1 MTTLNLQVN
10 ASGNDGSIDNIDLS
24 PQLTANLLNVGN
36 VNNNSTSTA
45 GLRFTNVTI
54 PQGAT
59 ISSATLTLYGYSTY
73 STGSTISAIA
83 ACEDADNSSAFASSP
98 ANFRS
103 TNRPR
108 TTAKS
113 SAVNIASVTAG
124 NAYTWDVTT
133 SVQEVIDRTG
143 WASGNAISIFVDNN
157 ASSASEWQEFE
168 AYDHSTS
175 LAAKLNV
182 VYTTGGGTQN
192 ITHNLF
198 SNTSTIYSP
207 SVSPG
212 IFNVLPSL
220 LTNSNTLYSPVVAS
234 GVPPIVPDSLT
245 NTNTFHTPTITTGS
259 VNVSAN
265 VLTNS
270 STIYSPSLIQ
280 VISPAFIDSTT
291 IIHPPTLPT
300 ETSNWNVQVGD
311 GYSDVSPKQLV
322 RTKSNYLYTI
332 VPNCDVYP
340 DFTSNGLDQSIR
352 VHKSNSVGVPNGF
365 TRKDSANEPTAVTGS
380 AAAIDSS
387 DNIHIAWVARSSSSL
402 ARYLRYSVFD
412 TSTDT
417 WGTQT
422 TISSLLD
429 FDDIGQGD
437 QSVSIAIDASDKAHI
452 VFLSTNGT
460 GTLSSR
466 RIYYTNNVSG
476 SWSTPL
482 RLDSDVTYTGN
493 QKAWHPN
500 IVFDGSGN
508 ILVSWEKGE
517 FNDGQNGIIYSKF
530 YNGSWGS
537 SVQASAAGDNVLV
550 GIDQSTSLLV
560 TPDGTF
566 HTTYILYS
574 GTNSQK
580 YIRYRYSTD
589 SGATWSGNNPT
600 NQATHNP
607 SLGWTGSK
615 VRIVAHGTPDGSNHG
630 ENLYYF
636 EGDGGSASWGSWTQF
651 VTGTNYDSSVNTR
664 WSQFNHN
671 YPNTFDIIY
680 WNDAYPNVLYA
691 GTEIFA
697 LDVAPSTLTNTNT
710 LYDATLSSS
719 ASIAPDLLTN
729 TSTLYDATVTTGV
742 VDITPDGLGN
752 SNTLYSPTI
761 VVGITAD
768 LLTNTSVIHTPSI
781 SVGAANIIPDLLT
794 NASVIYSPTLSGGIV
809 VNELVNSQVFYD
821 PTISVGTVTIAV
833 DVLTNTSSVFTPTVN
848 PGVVTI
854 TTDLVN
860 NSSTFHSSTVNVG
873 STNVDME
880 LLGSTSVIYSPIV
893 SSGQITIIPELL
905 TSNSVVYDPTLSTG
919 VVNVDVNLLS
929 NSNIVYDPTTTVGSV
944 NIDANVLTNTSVL
957 FSPVVSSGGITIAPD
972 ILESSNTF
980 YGIIV
985 SAGAVNITTDLLEN
999 TNQMFSPDVV
1009 LSVVFDSFE
1018 NTNQVF
1024 SPSLTQ
1030 IVSTQLL
1037 NNTSGLY
1044 SPEITTGAVNIEP
1057 VRVESTT
1064 QIFTPQI
1071 FVGVNATLIANL
1083 LTNTS
1088 VFYDSTLID
1097 RYGRINRVSAT
1108 SRTNELSS
1116 TTREYDILVN

>member
-24 PQLTANLLNVGN
+24 PQLTANLLNVGD
-36 VNNNSTSTA
+36 VNNSSSTA

-59 ISSATLTLYGYSTY
+59 ISSATLTLYGYSSY

-83 ACEDADNSSAFASSP
+83 ACEDADNSAAFAASP
-98 ANFRS
+98 DNFNT

-124 NAYTWDVTT
+124 SAYTWNVAT
-133 SVQEVIDRTG
+133 SVQEVINRTG
-143 WASGNAISIFVDNN
+143 WTSGNAISIFVDNN
-157 ASSASEWQEFE
+157 ASSSSEWQEFE

-175 LAAKLNV
+175 LAAKLDI

-198 SNTSTIYSP
+198 ANTSTIHSP

-212 IFNVLPSL
+212 VFNIAPSL
-220 LTNSNTLYSPVVAS
+220 LTNTSTIHSPVVSS
-234 GVPPIVPDSLT
+234 GVPPIVPNLLT
-245 NTNTFHTPTITTGS
+245 NTSTFHTPTITTGS

-270 STIYSPSLIQ
+270 STLYSLSLIQ
-280 VISPAFIDSTT
+280 IVAPPLLDSTAV
-291 IIHPPTLPT
+291 IHPPTLPT
-300 ETSNWNVQVGD
+300 ATSNWNVQVGD

-332 VPNCDVYP
+332 APNCDVYP
-340 DFTSNGLDQSIR
+340 DFSSNGLTQSIR
-352 VHKSNSVGVPNGF
+352 VHKSNGVGVPSGF
-365 TRKDSANEPTAVTGS
+365 TRKNSAGEPTAVTGS

-417 WGTQT
+417 WGTHT

-460 GTLSSR
+460 GTLSDR

-500 IVFDGSGN
+500 IAFDSSGN
-508 ILVSWEKGE
+508 IITLWEKGD
-517 FNDGQNGIIYSKF
+517 FNDGQNGVIYSKF

-537 SVQASAAGDNVLV
+537 SVQASAGGDNILV

-560 TPDGTF
+560 TPNGTI
-566 HTTYILYS
+566 HTTYMLYS
-574 GTNSQK
+574 ATNSQK

-589 SGATWSGNNPT
+589 SGSTWSGNNPT

-615 VRIVAHGTPDGSNHG
+615 VRILGHGTPDGSNHG

-671 YPNTFDIIY
+671 YPSTFDIIY
-680 WNDAYPNVLYA
+680 WDDAYPNVLYA
-691 GTEIFA
+691 GSQIFS
-697 LDVAPSTLTNTNT
+697 LDVAPSALTNTNT
-710 LYDATLSSS
+710 FYDATLSSTT
-719 ASIAPDLLTN
+719 SIAPDLLTN
-729 TSTLYDATVTTGV
+729 TTVFYDATLTTGTI
-742 VDITPDGLGN
+742 DIVPDVLTN
-752 SNTLYSPTI
+752 SNTVYAPTI
-761 VVGITAD
+761 LINVDANLLINSNTIHTPTVDVGAVTITTD
-768 LLTNTSVIHTPSI
+768 LLTNTSVIFSPVVGGSI
-781 SVGAANIIPDLLT
+781 AVDN
-794 NASVIYSPTLSGGIV
+794 
-809 VNELVNSQVFYD
+809 LVNSQVFYD
-821 PTISVGTVTIAV
+821 PTISTGAVTIAV
-833 DVLTNTSSVFTPTVN
+833 DALTNTSTIFTPTVN
-848 PGVVTI
+848 AGAATI
-854 TTDLVN
+854 TPDLLSNSTIFYGPTINVGATNVLMDSLN
-860 NSSTFHSSTVNVG
+860 NSN
-873 STNVDME
+873 
-880 LLGSTSVIYSPIV
+880 VIYSPIV
-893 SSGQITIIPELL
+893 SSGEITIVPELL
-905 TSNSVVYDPTLSTG
+905 TSSSVIYSPTVSTG
-919 VVNVDVNLLS
+919 AVNVDVNLLS
-929 NSNIVYDPTTTVGSV
+929 NSNTVYEPTVTTGAV
-944 NIDANVLTNTSVL
+944 NIDVDVLTNTSVL
-957 FSPVVSSGGITIAPD
+957 FTPVVSSGGITIVPD

-985 SAGAVNITTDLLEN
+985 SAGAVDITTDLLEN
-999 TNQMFSPDVV
+999 TNQVFAPDVV
-1009 LSVVFDSFE
+1009 QSVVPDFLV

-1024 SPSLTQ
+1024 QPSLVQ
-1030 IVSTQLL
+1030 LVSTQIL
-1037 NNTSGLY
+1037 NNTNGFY
-1044 SPEITTGAVNIEP
+1044 SPAITTGAVNIETD
-1057 VRVESTT
+1057 RVESTT

-1071 FVGVNATLIANL
+1071 FVGVDATLMANL

-1088 VFYDSTLID
+1088 VFYSPTLVD

>member
-1 MTTLNLQVN
+1 VTTLNLQVN
-10 ASGNDGSIDNIDLS
+10 TSGNDGSIDNIDLS

-36 VNNNSTSTA
+36 VNNNATSTA

-83 ACEDADNSSAFASSP
+83 ACEDADNSAAFASSP
-98 ANFRS
+98 ANFKS

-108 TTAKS
+108 TTATS

-124 NAYTWDVTT
+124 NAYTWNVTT
-133 SVQEVIDRTG
+133 SVQEVIDRAG
-143 WASGNAISIFVDNN
+143 WTSGNAISIFVDNN
-157 ASSASEWQEFE
+157 ASSSSEWQEFE

-175 LAAKLNV
+175 LAAKLDI

-198 SNTSTIYSP
+198 TNTGTIYSP

-212 IFNVLPSL
+212 IFNIAPAL
-220 LTNSNTLYSPVVAS
+220 LTNTNTIYSPVVAN
-234 GVPPIVPDSLT
+234 GVPPIVPDFLT

-259 VNVSAN
+259 VNVSVNA
-265 VLTNS
+265 LTNS
-270 STIYSPSLIQ
+270 STLYSPSLIQ
-280 VISPAFIDSTT
+280 IIAPALLDSTT
-291 IIHPPTLPT
+291 VVHPPTLPT
-300 ETSNWNVQVGD
+300 ATSNWNVQVGD

-332 VPNCDVYP
+332 APNCDVYP

-352 VHKSNSVGVPNGF
+352 VHKSSGVGVPSAF

-387 DNIHIAWVARSSSSL
+387 DNIHIAWVARSTSSL

-417 WGTQT
+417 WGTHT

-460 GTLSSR
+460 GTLSDR

-500 IVFDGSGN
+500 IAFDSSGN
-508 ILVSWEKGE
+508 IITLWEKGD
-517 FNDGQNGIIYSKF
+517 FNDGQNGVIYSKF

-537 SVQASAAGDNVLV
+537 SVQASAAGDNILV

-589 SGATWSGNNPT
+589 SGSTWSGNNPT

-615 VRIVAHGTPDGSNHG
+615 VRIIAHGTPDGSNHG

-719 ASIAPDLLTN
+719 ASITPDLLTN
-729 TSTLYDATVTTGV
+729 TSTFYGASVTTGAVNV
-742 VDITPDGLGN
+742 VPNFLTSSSVIN
-752 SNTLYSPTI
+752 SPTI
-761 VVGITAD
+761 VIGITTNS
-768 LLTNTSVIHTPSI
+768 LENTSAIHTPSLSI
-781 SVGAANIIPDLLT
+781 GATNIIPDLLT
-794 NASVIYSPTLSGGIV
+794 NTSVVYSPTFSGGIAV
-809 VNELVNSQVFYD
+809 DSLVNSQVFYD
-821 PTISVGTVTIAV
+821 PTISVGAVAITVDA
-833 DVLTNTSSVFTPTVN
+833 LTNTNSIFTPTVN
-848 PGVVTI
+848 VGVVTI
-854 TTDLVN
+854 TTDSLN
-860 NSSTFHSSTVNVG
+860 NSSTFYDSIISVG

-880 LLGSTSVIYSPIV
+880 LLGSANVIYSPIV
-893 SSGQITIIPELL
+893 NSGQITIVPELL
-905 TSNSVVYDPTLSTG
+905 ASNSVIYDPTLSTG
-919 VVNVDVNLLS
+919 AVNVDANLLS
-929 NSNIVYDPTTTVGSV
+929 NTNTVYGPTITAGSV
-944 NIDANVLTNTSVL
+944 NINTNVLTNTSVL
-957 FSPVVSSGGITIAPD
+957 FSPVVNSGGITIVPD
-972 ILESSNTF
+972 TLESNNTF
-980 YGIIV
+980 YDIIV

-999 TNQMFSPDVV
+999 TNQVFAPDVV
-1009 LSVVFDSFE
+1009 QSVVPDILV

-1024 SPSLTQ
+1024 QPSLAQIISTQ
-1030 IVSTQLL
+1030 IL

-1044 SPEITTGAVNIEP
+1044 SPVITTGAVNIETD
-1057 VRVESTT
+1057 RVESTT
-1064 QIFTPQI
+1064 QIFTPQV
-1071 FVGVNATLIANL
+1071 FVGVDATLMANL

-1088 VFYDSTLID
+1088 VFYSPTLVD